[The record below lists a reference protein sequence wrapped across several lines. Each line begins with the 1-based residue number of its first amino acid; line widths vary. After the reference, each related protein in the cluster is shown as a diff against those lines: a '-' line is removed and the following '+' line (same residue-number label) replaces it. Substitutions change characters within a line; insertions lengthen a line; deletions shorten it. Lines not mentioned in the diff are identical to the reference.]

1 MLAMIHFKAP
11 THLWSPP
18 YRCLFRFSDETRTLW
33 SCTDCF
39 IHTLLTLLTL
49 VLLHLLIPGSDYMI
63 LLSVKMAT
71 VSDWAIIES
80 KMIASTWP
88 REVTDGMGVLG
99 TDFWVQKYKQIMASK
114 APKKKRRKT
123 PCLCFT
129 VPPSR
134 TNINP
139 LPLCHVE
146 LCAPINITEHIM
158 EHKTCKLFC

>member
-1 MLAMIHFKAP
+1 MIHFKAP

-18 YRCLFRFSDETRTLW
+18 YRCLFHFSDETRTLW

-39 IHTLLTLLTL
+39 IHILLTLLTL

-114 APKKKRRKT
+114 APKKKKRKT
-123 PCLCFT
+123 QSLPVFHSSTKQNKRQSSSTLPC
-129 VPPSR
+129 R
-134 TNINP
+134 A
-139 LPLCHVE
+139 
-146 LCAPINITEHIM
+146 LCAY
-158 EHKTCKLFC
+158 